1 MVMRSFAI
9 VTFLPEVELQWQVK
23 PMITCK
29 LIMITFVTLIWGNL
43 KKLTFLYYFTV
54 LIHTCQ
60 KMNQVAPMVNEI
72 LWTAREVPSLR

>member
-9 VTFLPEVELQWQVK
+9 ITFLPEVELQWQVK

-43 KKLTFLYYFTV
+43 KKTYIFVLLYCPYT
-54 LIHTCQ
+54 HMP
-60 KMNQVAPMVNEI
+60 KNE
-72 LWTAREVPSLR
+72 PGCSNG